1 MHTYTYTY
9 TYTDHFPEFMGEVV
23 EVGSGNSRL
32 KVGQRVVVP
41 FVIACGQCYFCGQT
55 MIWCV
60 PSNGAVRAAPADAV
74 LAAMGTHS

>member
-1 MHTYTYTY
+1 MHTYTY

-41 FVIACGQCYFCGQT
+41 FVIACGQCYFCG
-55 MIWCV
+55 
-60 PSNGAVRAAPADAV
+60 
-74 LAAMGTHS
+74 